1 MTTLVLCELAPSDR
15 AAMPEGALPLL
26 LRGEAELLFLGT
38 EPGGGRVAGLRF
50 RDHAAAQRFA
60 VGARDAA
67 CRVLHLVR
75 PPADAGPALLFP

>member
-1 MTTLVLCELAPSDR
+1 MATLVLCELAPSDS
-15 AAMPEGALPLL
+15 AALPEGALRWL

-50 RDHAAAQRFA
+50 RDPAAAQRFA
-60 VGARDAA
+60 AGERDAT
-67 CRVLHLVR
+67 CRVLRLVR